1 MNQLNG
7 YQKRVVGQIEL
18 YAQAYVRER
27 NLTGAWNSYWDAS
40 GVPTDDGKW
49 VKPYNDNGG
58 GVPRLCV
65 KVPTGG
71 GKTIIGVAALKK
83 LFETF
88 GPNEPRVVVWLV
100 PSEAILT
107 QTIRNFSS
115 NDCWYRQRLL
125 ADFNGRVEVYDKD
138 SLLNGQNFS
147 PDTVRENLSVCV
159 LCFNSLRINARSQ
172 ADRKVFQE
180 NGLLEKFATD
190 IATRESVLANVPE
203 TALIQALRAYHP
215 VVVVDETHNA
225 ETQLSREMLENLSP
239 SFIIG
244 LTATPKESDNVISYV
259 SASELKTEH
268 MVKLPVVVYRR
279 ASYEGV
285 LTGAI
290 QLRRVL
296 EKRAKELAEKGGS
309 KSGKE
314 ARQIRPIVLFQAE
327 PQIGEESVTF
337 RKIEKRLIDAGIP
350 SEQIKIKAAQVDT
363 LGGIDLMAEDC
374 PVRYI
379 ITVNAL
385 QEGWDCPFAY
395 ILASLANKTSRT
407 QVEQIVGRILRQ
419 PYAEECADDL
429 LNTSYVFSCSADFQN
444 TVDSVVAGLN
454 CAGFGKADCRT
465 PDPVEPVEGVT
476 GEQLTLEGE
485 PVSAEGGEPVER
497 GDEEVSAAS
506 LRSAVQEDV
515 ADLATTADV
524 STLVSQAT
532 AESKAYEE
540 SSGKDAGP
548 ATGLVPGGERMKQYS
563 VRDSFV
569 DEIRDLR
576 LPKFV
581 FRPEGEITEKEVA
594 LEDLESGFSLATCDA
609 SVDFSL
615 SDDDVAQVDVG
626 ERNVGVKYLIAPEN
640 YRAYLAKILAT
651 KAPEE
656 KLEYLVNRILY
667 PAINR
672 DNRIASP
679 TIRPYLSRVLEGLG
693 KGDADSLVARADT
706 LVERIKQ
713 KIRQEQFAYRK
724 RRFRE
729 LLAAGELSCRP
740 SYRLPDMIIPFKP
753 FDTLG
758 KSLYKAEWGDKLNP
772 FEREVIEKVAGLEN
786 VKWWHRNPEK
796 RGKED
801 AGFIINGCLNHIP
814 DFIVRLNS
822 GRIVVI
828 ETKGDDRDNS
838 DSREKAELGA
848 KWCQY
853 AGLDKYRYFMAFET
867 KDLQM
872 DGVVT
877 IPKLLELMK
886 RL

>member
-18 YAQAYVRER
+18 YAQAYVREK

-71 GKTIIGVAALKK
+71 GKTIMGVAALKK

-159 LCFNSLRINARSQ
+159 LCFNSLRINARSR

-180 NGLLEKFATD
+180 NGFLEKFSTD
-190 IATRESVLANVPE
+190 VATRESVLANVPE

-296 EKRAKELAEKGGS
+296 EKRAEELSANG
-309 KSGKE
+309 
-314 ARQIRPIVLFQAE
+314 ARMIRPIVLFQAE
-327 PQIGEESVTF
+327 PQVGEESVTF
-337 RKIEKRLIDAGIP
+337 RKIEKQLIDAGIP
-350 SEQIKIKAAQVDT
+350 SEQIKIKTAQVDT
-363 LGGIDLMAEDC
+363 LGGIDLMDEAC
-374 PVRYI
+374 PVRYV

-419 PYAEECADDL
+419 PYAKQSADDL

-444 TVDSVVAGLN
+444 TVDSVVEGLN
-454 CAGFGKADCRT
+454 GAGFGRADCRV
-465 PDPVEPVEGVT
+465 PDPKEPVEGVM
-476 GEQLTLEGE
+476 GEQLTLEGDVVPSGGGMGE
-485 PVSAEGGEPVER
+485 GMDEEKVSAE
-497 GDEEVSAAS
+497 A
-506 LRSAVQEDV
+506 LRSAVQDDV
-515 ADLATTADV
+515 AEWTATADV
-524 STLVSQAT
+524 SQLVAQAA
-532 AESKAYEE
+532 AESKSYEE
-540 SSGKDAGP
+540 GVGKDMGP
-548 ATGLVPGGERMKQYS
+548 AVWLVPGGEGMKQYS
-563 VRDSFV
+563 VRDAFA
-569 DEIRDLR
+569 DEVRDLR

-581 FRPEGEITEKEVA
+581 FRPEGEIAEKEVA
-594 LEDLESGFSLATCDA
+594 PEDLEAGFSLVTCDA

-640 YRAYLAKILAT
+640 YRAYLARILAT
-651 KAPEE
+651 KAPAE
-656 KLEYLVNRILY
+656 KLEYLVGRILY
-667 PAINR
+667 PAVNR
-672 DNRIASP
+672 DNRIASA
-679 TIRPYLSRVLEGLG
+679 TIKPYLLRVLEGLG
-693 KGDADSLVARADT
+693 KGDVDSLVARADT
-706 LVERIKQ
+706 LVEKIRQ

-740 SYRLPDMIIPFKP
+740 SYRLPDRIIPFKP

-758 KSLYKAEWGDKLNP
+758 KSLYKAEWGDKLNS
-772 FEREVIEKVAGLEN
+772 FEREVIERVAGLEN
-786 VKWWHRNPEK
+786 VTWWHRNPEK

-801 AGFIINGCLNHIP
+801 AGFIINGAINHIP

-828 ETKGDDRDNS
+828 ETKGDDRDNG

-853 AGLDKYRYFMAFET
+853 AGLEKYSYFMAFET
-867 KDLQM
+867 KDLEM

-877 IPKLLELMK
+877 VPKLLELLK
-886 RL
+886 KL

>member
-18 YAQAYVRER
+18 YAQVYVREK
-27 NLTGAWNSYWDAS
+27 NLTGAWKAYWEAN

-49 VKPYNDNGG
+49 FKPYNDNGG

-115 NDCWYRQRLL
+115 NDYWYRQRLL

-190 IATRESVLANVPE
+190 IATRESVLANVPG

-296 EKRAKELAEKGGS
+296 EKRADELGEKG
-309 KSGKE
+309 
-314 ARQIRPIVLFQAE
+314 ARRIRPIVLFQAE
-327 PQIGEESVTF
+327 PQVGEESVTF
-337 RKIEKRLIDAGIP
+337 RKIEKQLIDAGIP
-350 SEQIKIKAAQVDT
+350 PEQIKIKTAQEDT
-363 LGGIDLMAEDC
+363 LGGIDLLAEDC
-374 PVRYI
+374 PVRYV

-419 PYAEECADDL
+419 PYAKASADDL

-454 CAGFGKADCRT
+454 GAGFGKADCRV
-465 PDPVEPVEGVT
+465 PDAVEPSEEGAC
-476 GEQLTLEGE
+476 EQLTLEGE
-485 PVSAEGGEPVER
+485 PVASDAGE
-497 GDEEVSAAS
+497 SAAKEKDDGVVS
-506 LRSAVQEDV
+506 DAALRSAVQDDV
-515 ADLATTADV
+515 TDLTATADV
-524 STLVSQAT
+524 STLVSQAA

-540 SSGKDAGP
+540 SSGGDVGP
-548 ATGLVPGGERMKQYS
+548 AAGLVQGGEGMKQYS

-581 FRPEGEITEKEVA
+581 FRPEGEIAEKEVSP
-594 LEDLESGFSLATCDA
+594 EDLETGFSLATCDA
-609 SVDFSL
+609 SIDFSF

-656 KLEYLVNRILY
+656 KLEYLVGRILY

-679 TIRPYLSRVLEGLG
+679 TIKPYLSRVLEGLG
-693 KGDADSLVARADT
+693 KGDADSLVARADM
-706 LVERIKQ
+706 LVEKIKQ

-724 RRFRE
+724 RKFRE
-729 LLAAGELSCRP
+729 LLEAGELSCRP
-740 SYRLPDMIIPFKP
+740 SYRLPDAIVPFKP

-758 KSLYKAEWGDKLNP
+758 KSLYKSEWGDKLNP
-772 FEREVIEKVAGLEN
+772 FEREVIEKVSGLEN

-801 AGFIINGCLNHIP
+801 AGFIINGFMNHIP

-872 DGVVT
+872 DCAVT
-877 IPKLLELMK
+877 VPKLLELLK
-886 RL
+886 KL